1 MFRCLM
7 LASTTKLLPREICV
21 RDKYVA
27 PVHGEIYVT
36 SYFKD
41 PKQETPGLTRIYL
54 FFVATGADT
63 SQTTMKHQKLLMTR
77 SKL

>member
-1 MFRCLM
+1 M
-7 LASTTKLLPREICV
+7 LASTTKLLPPDICV
-21 RDKYVA
+21 HVKYVA

-41 PKQETPGLTRIYL
+41 RKQETPGLTRIYL
-54 FFVATGADT
+54 VFVVTGADT
-63 SQTTMKHQKLLMTR
+63 RQTTMKHQKLLMTR